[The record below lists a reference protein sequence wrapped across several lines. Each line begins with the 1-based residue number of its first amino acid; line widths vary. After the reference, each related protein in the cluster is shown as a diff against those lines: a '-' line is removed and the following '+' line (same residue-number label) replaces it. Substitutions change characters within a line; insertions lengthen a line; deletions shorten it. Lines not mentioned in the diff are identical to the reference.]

1 MESCHYHKM
10 NSTFFCSYTM
20 ALSTVI
26 FVAALLI
33 NTQCYCSAD
42 KLYCVTP
49 TATSC
54 SSCPLNSTN
63 CTTLSTYAK
72 EAELYFASNTTM
84 IFLPGD
90 HILNKNITVRN
101 VARLIMRGESSF
113 GMIVKVI
120 CSGSVGFSFTNMV
133 DFGIH
138 SLAFTH
144 CSRSKYG
151 LFIQSTQYAELVN
164 CSFNDN
170 FGTALVIINANITLA
185 GNSEFTNNHCGSTS
199 CGGGGGIVAISS
211 NLTFTGYTIFL
222 ENIVT
227 PYWGGGGGGITA
239 VSSNLTFTGNITFL
253 ENIATFY
260 QRDYG
265 GGGAIYAYGN
275 SMLIFNG
282 TNNFINNSANYGTG
296 GAIYSAGSTIL
307 SFSGTNHF
315 FNNSADSVGGAIYT
329 EGSTVLSFSG
339 TNNFFKNS
347 PDSNGGA
354 IYAYGNSML
363 IFNGT
368 NNFINNSATRGGA
381 IYTLGN
387 TVLNFSGTN
396 NFFNNSADSNGG
408 AICAYWNAV
417 VNFDGTNNFFS
428 NSADD
433 NDGEGGAIY
442 AYGSAVLSFYETNN
456 FFNNTADHGGAIY
469 AFGSTV
475 LRFSA
480 TSSFFNNSANHCG
493 EGGAIYSTNS
503 AELIFSGTS
512 NFFNNTAD
520 NNGSAGNCGGGAIY
534 AYFMTELSFSGT
546 NNFFNNSANH
556 GGDGG
561 AIHTSHFARLI
572 FSGTSNFIN
581 NSADDNDGRGG
592 AIYADSNA
600 ILWFSETNNFTSNS
614 AIDGGAIHGNTRST
628 LRFDGTTYF
637 TNNGYFGG
645 RVDTLNGGTNGGGV
659 FLQLKSTLD
668 FLSNTTVYWEDNHA
682 SLGGAIYVD
691 DRFYDPFAYCNTPG
705 VTYPPG
711 PCFFSV
717 PLQNSLPINIQLVFK
732 DNTADAGSVLYG
744 GAIDNCRLPRS
755 SGKVFD
761 MIVHI
766 ESQNTT
772 SSISSEPFRV
782 CPCENN
788 YPNCSESRILYTV
801 YPGETFNVSV
811 VAVGQRNG
819 IVTAGIRSTVDR
831 GHLLGSQYYQQA
843 SNTCTTINYTVFTLD
858 GVHLEL
864 YADGP
869 CSTFSYILNLNLT
882 VNQTCPPGFN
892 ISESAMAC
900 ICEPR
905 LERYTDNCNITN
917 GVGQITRN
925 SDKQFWVGYDNQSL
939 ELILHPLCPFDY
951 CISQT
956 VVFTLNNTDMQCA
969 YNRSDLLCGHCKKGY
984 SLVLGTSQCRKC
996 TNSHL
1001 ALIIPFALLGVALV
1015 FLLLACKL
1023 TVATGTL
1030 SGLVFYANIIGP
1042 NRTIFLPVKSTDV
1055 FSIFIAW
1062 LNLDFGIETCF
1073 YDGMDAYTKTWLQ
1086 FVFPVYIWLLVGLI
1100 ILVSRFSR
1108 RFAKLLGD
1116 SPVAVLATLILL
1128 SYTKILRTLIA
1139 VIYITHLEYP
1149 TYKRSVWLYDAN
1161 IDYLSGKHIPLFLVA
1176 VLVFL
1181 FLFLPYTLLLLF
1193 GQWLQAKSD
1202 LKLFSWVNKLKPLM
1216 DSYHAYYKPK
1226 HRYWTGLLLVLRV
1239 VLLLVFALNPQQDP
1253 SINLL
1258 AIQVG
1263 TGILV
1268 VWAWVSGG
1276 VHEKWYLDALESSFA
1291 LNLIILAATTYYI
1304 NFSSGNELAAGY
1316 TSVSIAF
1323 TTFIIILAYC
1333 IFQQLKNT
1341 NLNFYKFCIKHAEN
1355 KPADNQAENKPADN
1369 QAENKPTDNPLVQV
1383 ADFSQLREPLLE
1395 DTPPT

>member
-1 MESCHYHKM
+1 
-10 NSTFFCSYTM
+10 M
-20 ALSTVI
+20 ALSTFI

-33 NTQCYCSAD
+33 NTLCYCSAD

-90 HILNKNITVRN
+90 HILNKNVTVRN

-133 DFGIH
+133 DFRIH

-144 CSRSKYG
+144 CSRSNYG

-164 CSFNDN
+164 CSFHDN
-170 FGTALVIINANITLA
+170 FGTALVILHANITLA

-199 CGGGGGIVAISS
+199 CGGGGGIAALYS

-222 ENIVT
+222 ENIAT
-227 PYWGGGGGGITA
+227 PYYGGGGGGITA

-253 ENIATFY
+253 ENIATSY
-260 QRDYG
+260 QRDYRYV
-265 GGGAIYAYGN
+265 GGGAIYASYN

-282 TNNFINNSANYGTG
+282 TNNFINNSANNSG
-296 GAIYSAGSTIL
+296 GAIYIL
-307 SFSGTNHF
+307 GNAVLNFS
-315 FNNSADSVGGAIYT
+315 
-329 EGSTVLSFSG
+329 
-339 TNNFFKNS
+339 
-347 PDSNGGA
+347 
-354 IYAYGNSML
+354 
-363 IFNGT
+363 GT
-368 NNFINNSATRGGA
+368 NNFINNSANSNGGA

-396 NFFNNSADSNGG
+396 NFINNSADSNGG
-408 AICAYWNAV
+408 AIYASGNAV
-417 VNFDGTNNFFS
+417 LNFNGTNNFFS
-428 NSADD
+428 NLADDNDGAGGAIYAYGSAVLKLGGTNHFFNNTADSNGGAICAYGDVVLRLNGTNNFISNTIKD

-442 AYGSAVLSFYETNN
+442 AYGSAVLSFYGTNN

-469 AFGSTV
+469 VFGSIV
-475 LRFSA
+475 LRFS
-480 TSSFFNNSANHCG
+480 TISNFFNNSANHCG
-493 EGGAIYSTNS
+493 EGGAIYTTNN
-503 AELIFSGTS
+503 ARLVFSGTS
-512 NFFNNTAD
+512 NFINNTAD
-520 NNGSAGNCGGGAIY
+520 NNGNAGNCGGGAIY
-534 AYFMTELSFSGT
+534 AFFMTVLRFSGT

-561 AIHTSHFARLI
+561 AIHTSHFAQLI
-572 FSGTSNFIN
+572 FSGTSNFIS

-600 ILWFSETNNFTSNS
+600 ILWFIGTNNFTSNS

-628 LRFDGTTYF
+628 LQFDGTTYF

-645 RVDTLNGGTNGGGV
+645 RVDTLNRGTNGGGV
-659 FLQLKSTLD
+659 FVQLKSTLD

-691 DRFYDPFAYCNTPG
+691 DQFYDPFAYCNTPG

-717 PLQNSLPINIQLVFK
+717 PLWNSLPINIQLVFK
-732 DNTADAGSVLYG
+732 NNIADAGSVLYG

-755 SGKVFD
+755 SGEVFD

-788 YPNCSESRILYTV
+788 YPKCSESHISYTL

-819 IVTAGIRSTVDR
+819 IVTAGIRSAVDR
-831 GHLLGSQYYQQA
+831 GHLLGSQYYQQV

-925 SDKQFWVGYDNQSL
+925 LDKQFWVGYDNQSL

-951 CISQT
+951 CTSQT

-969 YNRSDLLCGHCKKGY
+969 YNRSDLLCGTCKKGY
-984 SLVLGTSQCRKC
+984 SLVLGTSRCRKC

-1001 ALIIPFALLGVALV
+1001 ALIIPFAVMGVALV

-1042 NRTIFLPVKSTDV
+1042 NRTIFLPVESTDA

-1100 ILVSRFSR
+1100 ILVSRFS
-1108 RFAKLLGD
+1108 
-1116 SPVAVLATLILL
+1116 
-1128 SYTKILRTLIA
+1128 
-1139 VIYITHLEYP
+1139 
-1149 TYKRSVWLYDAN
+1149 
-1161 IDYLSGKHIPLFLVA
+1161 
-1176 VLVFL
+1176 
-1181 FLFLPYTLLLLF
+1181 
-1193 GQWLQAKSD
+1193 
-1202 LKLFSWVNKLKPLM
+1202 
-1216 DSYHAYYKPK
+1216 
-1226 HRYWTGLLLVLRV
+1226 
-1239 VLLLVFALNPQQDP
+1239 
-1253 SINLL
+1253 
-1258 AIQVG
+1258 
-1263 TGILV
+1263 
-1268 VWAWVSGG
+1268 
-1276 VHEKWYLDALESSFA
+1276 
-1291 LNLIILAATTYYI
+1291 
-1304 NFSSGNELAAGY
+1304 
-1316 TSVSIAF
+1316 
-1323 TTFIIILAYC
+1323 
-1333 IFQQLKNT
+1333 
-1341 NLNFYKFCIKHAEN
+1341 
-1355 KPADNQAENKPADN
+1355 
-1369 QAENKPTDNPLVQV
+1369 
-1383 ADFSQLREPLLE
+1383 
-1395 DTPPT
+1395 